1 MKTKSTIIVTL
12 LSLSMAGTVVAAEQK
27 GMSGMSGMEG
37 QKGMSGMEG
46 SKNLNNVAE

>member
-1 MKTKSTIIVTL
+1 MKTIIKALGVSAIMTTL
-12 LSLSMAGTVVAAEQK
+12 LAAGTAMAEDQK

-46 SKNLNNVAE
+46 KEKK